1 MNVIRFFTRSVFIV
15 LIPILL
21 LSVSI
26 AWAFNSLWIYKAGF
40 TKYDVGQTLG
50 LSSVELDRSASEL
63 IAYFNN
69 PHQEYLDI
77 NVTYNTGET
86 APLYD
91 QADILHMKDVKSIIW
106 LDYGLLLFAV
116 IYSLVYILV
125 NAIWNKRNGCRE
137 IGLGAVWGGGLTVG
151 LLCFLSIFVITSFDS
166 FFITFHEIFF
176 PQGNWQFPFGDTMI
190 TLFPDGFW
198 SNVTM
203 LVGLVALALAIIVL
217 SVGLLLLRINK
228 RRLTL
233 IEP

>member
-1 MNVIRFFTRSVFIV
+1 MNVIRLFTRWVFII

-21 LSVSI
+21 LSVTI

-50 LSSVELDRSASEL
+50 LSSAELDRSASEL

-69 PHQEYLDI
+69 PHQEFLDI
-77 NVTYNTGET
+77 NVTYNTGVT

-91 QADILHMKDVKSIIW
+91 QADILHMKDVKGLIW
-106 LDYGLLLFAV
+106 LDYSLLLSAV

-125 NAIWNKRNGCRE
+125 SVIWNKRNGRRE
-137 IGLGAVWGGGLTVG
+137 LALGAAWGGGLTVA
-151 LLCFLSIFVITSFDS
+151 LLCFLGIFVVTSFDS

-176 PQGNWQFPFGDTMI
+176 PQGNWQFPFGDHMI

-203 LVGLVALALAIIVL
+203 LVGLVALVLAIIVWC
-217 SVGLLLLRINK
+217 VGFVLLRINK
-228 RRLTL
+228 RGLAL
-233 IEP
+233 IQP